1 MPPHPLKLYITEH
14 SLKARDETNKTADD
28 WLVISSFHFPRVCLM
43 ALPPFGH
50 TSLKKKKKL
59 FTVVFVSPFV
69 EKIVQERQIAVLVA
83 FNPWTSTG
91 LHLATVL

>member
-1 MPPHPLKLYITEH
+1 
-14 SLKARDETNKTADD
+14 
-28 WLVISSFHFPRVCLM
+28 M